1 MKRTIRNDKYSDVL
15 DFTVLG
21 TRSLTD
27 LVTRL
32 FDASDSDW
40 ILGGDDKV
48 TLLFPT
54 VHMTKHG
61 WDNVDGSRATKKD
74 LGGFTLNM
82 IDKLAWKTDVFD
94 MWYPKD
100 GHVGIKL
107 NKDALKRRMKS
118 DYMNNRSI
126 LDDMN
131 KRNGFRDYNP
141 ADTAFDNFADWADR
155 MKDKVLF

>member
-40 ILGGDDKV
+40 ILDRDDKV

-82 IDKLAWKTDVFD
+82 IDKLAWKTDVFS

-107 NKDALKRRMKS
+107 NKDALKRRMRRNL
-118 DYMNNRSI
+118 DTNRSI

-131 KRNGFRDYNP
+131 RRNGFRDYNP
-141 ADTAFDNFADWADR
+141 IDDDFAKWADT
-155 MKDKVLF
+155 MKDRVLF